1 MKSIRRWL
9 HCRNQQERLSLYL
22 DGQLSSEEA
31 ARLEKHLA
39 ECETC
44 AEQLATLCRTV
55 ELLRSVPS
63 PRMPRPVVI
72 PESLIAAQRQTR
84 RLDSAFYALRTSV
97 VAVSAALVLT
107 LSWNAFAFFGRS
119 DSTMV
124 EYALEEPASA
134 AMMASA
140 PEAEALE
147 EAEREVSSKAR
158 ALAAGSEPA
167 EEIDAA
173 EAEMVAEAAAP
184 SQREAAPQQ
193 EDATVAAAEAPP
205 TDDQQG
211 VSAMALPE
219 ESDVEP
225 AKSEESSADDE
236 AGPGDVSES
245 ADSVAPS
252 LLDREEP
259 RDAQSG
265 SALETDVP
273 AVAEELLLGGGAG
286 ESPGQSGERVTWTI
300 PRILATGFA
309 SLLVVLLGAL
319 VWVGQRRVRH

>member
-1 MKSIRRWL
+1 MRRAV
-9 HCRNQQERLSLYL
+9 S
-22 DGQLSSEEA
+22 D
-31 ARLEKHLA
+31 
-39 ECETC
+39 
-44 AEQLATLCRTV
+44 TL
-55 ELLRSVPS
+55 PY
-63 PRMPRPVVI
+63 
-72 PESLIAAQRQTR
+72 R
-84 RLDSAFYALRTSV
+84 RV
-97 VAVSAALVLT
+97 VAVGPFSSYASARRHSRVADCRATPDAAPGQRFLRIAHERGCRECSARAYPFVERVC
-107 LSWNAFAFFGRS
+107 AFWS
-119 DSTMV
+119 VSSTMV

-147 EAEREVSSKAR
+147 EAEQEVSSKAR

-167 EEIDAA
+167 EEIDAV
-173 EAEMVAEAAAP
+173 EAEMVAEAAEP

-211 VSAMALPE
+211 VSAMALQE

-225 AKSEESSADDE
+225 AKSEEFSADDE

-273 AVAEELLLGGGAG
+273 AAAEELLLGGGSG
-286 ESPGQSGERVTWTI
+286 ESPGQSGERGTWTI

-309 SLLVVLLGAL
+309 SLLAALLGAL